1 MSSSGN
7 VHWDGNGICKACGNS
22 RESWLKQDFAGIVAG
37 HEFGKAGQRN
47 GKRNYIEKERK
58 KYEENFSRA
67 REKRKKRI

>member
-1 MSSSGN
+1 M
-7 VHWDGNGICKACGNS
+7 
-22 RESWLKQDFAGIVAG
+22 G

-67 REKRKKRI
+67 REERKKRT